1 MICLIICLQTI
12 KLIRSECV
20 DNMLMS
26 QFYKNFNE
34 SDEKFVDVDKT
45 CEGLNLWKCLQKY
58 W

>member
-1 MICLIICLQTI
+1 MFDNMFTNH
-12 KLIRSECV
+12 KTNSFECV

-45 CEGLNLWKCLQKY
+45 CEGLNL
-58 W
+58 